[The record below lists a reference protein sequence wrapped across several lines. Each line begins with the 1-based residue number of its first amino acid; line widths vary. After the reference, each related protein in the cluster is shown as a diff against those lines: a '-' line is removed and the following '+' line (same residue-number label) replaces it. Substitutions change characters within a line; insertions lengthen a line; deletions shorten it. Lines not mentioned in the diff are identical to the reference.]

1 MTREEAARVLTGC
14 WHCRNIEAHP
24 PTSQKERKR
33 TMADM
38 TITRRQTAPAIS
50 DKRAADIRRAVR
62 DYKEA
67 LISGVSPIPG
77 EFERTLEG
85 VKRWSIDRKLHAA
98 DPVKQM
104 LKLTEETG
112 ELAAAI
118 ARDNTEEVI
127 DAVGDIMVV
136 LTILCQQTGISLTGA
151 FESAYQTIKVR
162 TGKTVNG
169 VFIKEEDLQ

>member
-1 MTREEAARVLTGC
+1 
-14 WHCRNIEAHP
+14 
-24 PTSQKERKR
+24 
-33 TMADM
+33 MADM

-67 LISGVSPIPG
+67 IISGVSPIPG
-77 EFERTLEG
+77 EFERTLTS
-85 VKRWSIDRKLHAA
+85 VKRWSIARKLHAA

-118 ARDNTEEVI
+118 ARDNTAAMV
-127 DAVGDIMVV
+127 DAVGDILVV
-136 LTILCQQTGISLTGA
+136 LTILCQQTGISLTAA
-151 FESAYQTIKVR
+151 FEEAYQAIKHR
-162 TGKTVNG
+162 NGKTVNG
-169 VFIKEEDLQ
+169 VFVKEEDLK